1 MSEQVEATE
10 ALANRMR
17 RLEALHTITL
27 ATSRGE
33 DLDGVCD
40 VAFRQLSRIV
50 PIVRGGVARLEG
62 QTHLTVFYTWNQGA
76 QPTPDD
82 RSLELDATPA
92 GSAIHR
98 RATIQMR
105 TSGSVSL
112 QWKNLRRLQRAG
124 VRSVLYVPL
133 MAENRV
139 LGLISLGTDAIAG
152 FTPEEI
158 EAVGEVAARIAGA
171 MIRTELQA
179 RVAGHTHEL
188 ERRIAERTEQ
198 LEATTEQ
205 LVRSARLSTLGEL
218 SAGLAHELNQPI
230 SVVRGYVELLSD
242 GYLEPGR
249 EERALELMGGALDR
263 MARLVENLKSYSKA
277 QPEVLEPFDLRTAVD
292 MAIELGAT
300 LDPEIQ
306 VVWNRPDELVEALGD
321 VHRVEQVVLNL
332 LTNAVQATSDDGGST
347 VTLTCGAQDGR
358 VFVRVQ
364 DEGAGVP
371 DENRDRIFDPFF
383 STRTEGTGLGLSIS
397 ARIVQEHGGT
407 LALEDTESGARFR
420 LVLSGP

>member
-1 MSEQVEATE
+1 
-10 ALANRMR
+10 
-17 RLEALHTITL
+17 
-27 ATSRGE
+27 
-33 DLDGVCD
+33 
-40 VAFRQLSRIV
+40 
-50 PIVRGGVARLEG
+50 
-62 QTHLTVFYTWNQGA
+62 
-76 QPTPDD
+76 
-82 RSLELDATPA
+82 
-92 GSAIHR
+92 
-98 RATIQMR
+98 
-105 TSGSVSL
+105 
-112 QWKNLRRLQRAG
+112 
-124 VRSVLYVPL
+124 
-133 MAENRV
+133 
-139 LGLISLGTDAIAG
+139 
-152 FTPEEI
+152 
-158 EAVGEVAARIAGA
+158 

-242 GYLEPGR
+242 GYLEPDR
-249 EERALELMGGALDR
+249 EERALEIMGGALDR

-277 QPEVLEPFDLRTAVD
+277 QPEALEPFDLRGAVD

-300 LDPEIQ
+300 LDPEVQ
-306 VVWNRPDELVEALGD
+306 VVWNRPDELIEALGD

-332 LTNAVQATSDDGGST
+332 LTNAVQATSDHGGSK
-347 VTLTCGAQDGR
+347 VTLTCGAQDER

-371 DENRDRIFDPFF
+371 AENRDRIFDPFF

-407 LALEDTESGARFR
+407 LALEDTESGACFR